1 MIYLHFKLPH
11 TDTYITWHNH
21 FSKRHCMNHQMF
33 KLSLIPFF
41 NSGKNEFS
49 KMLYMYVNHFF
60 LNGYE
65 SDTSRFYKTDQ
76 SLVYSSI
83 ANCTASSNRVT
94 ISSYVIIYLFELSYL
109 TIKVTLASEIKL
121 ILSYFSYNT
130 WTAAI
135 QENREFYI
143 KISNELRIFHPV

>member
-1 MIYLHFKLPH
+1 
-11 TDTYITWHNH
+11 
-21 FSKRHCMNHQMF
+21 MF
-33 KLSLIPFF
+33 KLSLISFF
-41 NSGKNEFS
+41 NSGKNECS
-49 KMLYMYVNHFF
+49 KMLYVNHFF
-60 LNGYE
+60 LNGHK

-83 ANCTASSNRVT
+83 VNCTASSNRVT
-94 ISSYVIIYLFELSYL
+94 IYSYVIIYLLELSYL

-135 QENREFYI
+135 QEKREFYI
-143 KISNELRIFHPV
+143 KISNELRIFHPVRLAADAETTKSLKVRNAMLILRVMLLSKNA